1 MSWIAYKEHNGGT
14 ALKSVGFLL
23 VEVLTTSDGNNEE
36 LVRVTDH
43 HGLKLLLKADNLF
56 ISTVRGQALQYTAE
70 EYIAELK
77 HAIMSGKSFDF
88 SYSQETKN
96 DTKE

>member
-1 MSWIAYKEHNGGT
+1 MSWISYKTHNGGT
-14 ALKSVGFLL
+14 VLQSVNFLL
-23 VEVLTTSDGNNEE
+23 AEVGKLSDNTEV
-36 LVRVTDH
+36 VRVSDRLDLN
-43 HGLKLLLKADNLF
+43 LKLKADNLF

-88 SYSQETKN
+88 SYSQETKEE
-96 DTKE
+96 K